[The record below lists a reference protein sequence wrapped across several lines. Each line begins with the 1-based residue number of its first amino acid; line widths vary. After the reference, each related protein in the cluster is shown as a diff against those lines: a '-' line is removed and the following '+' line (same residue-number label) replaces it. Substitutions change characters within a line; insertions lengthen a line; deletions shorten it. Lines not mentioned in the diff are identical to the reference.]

1 MFCRFGLLLNEVHE
15 RDIENKLKSDHIL
28 EYPLVLMHH
37 QMSLWA
43 LIRRFDC
50 SYDEVTLGNRSR
62 VYFRR
67 ADQLPFLF
75 IHHTLNRREMPKQ
88 RDSGTITCF
97 KRGMIVYGED
107 DMAYVVIG
115 CVKWVFASMHH
126 PPPIRNL
133 DSAFRMWTHRIHVT

>member
-1 MFCRFGLLLNEVHE
+1 MLCRFGLLLHQVHE
-15 RDIENKLKSDHIL
+15 ADIENKLKSDNYL
-28 EYPLVLMHH
+28 EYPLMLMNH
-37 QMSLWA
+37 QMILWA

-50 SYDEVTLGNRSR
+50 SYDEVILGNGSR

-75 IHHTLNRREMPKQ
+75 IDHTLNRRVMPNK
-88 RDSGTITCF
+88 RDGETITCF
-97 KRGMIVYGED
+97 KRGMTVYGED

-126 PPPIRNL
+126 FPLVRNL